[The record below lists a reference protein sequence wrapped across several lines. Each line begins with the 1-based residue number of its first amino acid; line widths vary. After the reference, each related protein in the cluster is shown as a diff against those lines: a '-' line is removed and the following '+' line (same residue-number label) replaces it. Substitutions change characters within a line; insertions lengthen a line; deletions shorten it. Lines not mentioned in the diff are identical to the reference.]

1 MKWGNKI
8 NTIKS
13 IGPSKAHDLLFG
25 CQLNVVVGA
34 NSNRENC
41 PESIPTNR
49 KSIIG
54 TIKHELLER
63 AISSKREEEVGEWT
77 IEEAISIFEDL
88 TEKEEE
94 KLKNDKLNSH
104 LIPISHEKNFTGE
117 KFECAKIAV
126 YKRRKFISRYTN
138 KEIPYSLKKDKKR
151 IFGPEVPVWDIGK
164 IPKKK
169 LKPQDDEY
177 KLYGKIDFVEFN
189 KKGII
194 IGDIKT
200 GKIRTEQGLI
210 KGNFVTQ
217 LELYRAMWIL
227 TAQHMSGKKMG
238 KQEIS
243 TVLEQDKSRE
253 SIDTS
258 KYMEKLQRVRKKID
272 DVNEII
278 SENNKVGNVTSK
290 LAKPSLENCR
300 FCSRRPGCTSYS
312 DFLGTEIPLDERN
325 DLKGIIISK
334 PVKINHSLNK
344 YQFRLKNN
352 NDNTVWIVDNI
363 DSDRIEIE
371 KIQVGRTISVYS
383 GKSII
388 EENNPKIN
396 FRFKC
401 YDSSIAYLDNYPF
414 D

>member
-1 MKWGNKI
+1 MKWEKTI
-8 NTIKS
+8 NPVRS

-25 CQLNVVVGA
+25 CPLSVVIGSK
-34 NSNRENC
+34 SNRENC
-41 PESIPTNR
+41 PESVPSNR
-49 KSIIG
+49 KAIIG
-54 TIKHELLER
+54 TIKHGLQER
-63 AISSKREEEVGEWT
+63 AISSKWEEEVGEWS
-77 IEEAISIFEDL
+77 IEEANSIFEYL
-88 TEKEEE
+88 TEKEED

-104 LIPISHEKNFTGE
+104 LIPISHEKNFTIE
-117 KFECAKIAV
+117 KFKCVKIAV
-126 YKRRKFISRYTN
+126 DKRRKFISRYTN
-138 KEIPYSLKKDKKR
+138 KKKSYPSKKDKIR
-151 IFGPEVPVWDIGK
+151 IFGSEVPVWDIQK
-164 IPKKK
+164 EPKKI

-189 KKGII
+189 KEGII

-200 GKIRTEQGLI
+200 GKIHTGDGVI
-210 KGNFVTQ
+210 TKNFVTQ
-217 LELYRAMWIL
+217 LQLYKAMWIL
-227 TAQHMSGKKMG
+227 TAQHMSGKKMNE
-238 KQEIS
+238 QEIS

-258 KYMEKLQRVRKKID
+258 KYMEKLQNVREKVNH
-272 DVNEII
+272 VNEII
-278 SENNKVGNVTSK
+278 SKNNKVGNVTSK

-312 DFLGTEIPLDERN
+312 DFLGTEIPLDKRN

-344 YQFRLKNN
+344 YQFRLRN

-388 EENNPKIN
+388 EENNPRIN

-401 YDSSIAYLDNYPF
+401 YDSSIAYLE
-414 D
+414 

>member
-1 MKWGNKI
+1 MKWEKTI
-8 NTIKS
+8 NPVKS
-13 IGPSKAHDLLFG
+13 IGPSKAHNLLFG
-25 CQLNVVVGA
+25 CQLSVVIGSK
-34 NSNRENC
+34 SNRENC
-41 PESIPTNR
+41 PESIPSNR
-49 KSIIG
+49 KAVIG
-54 TIKHELLER
+54 TIKHELLEK
-63 AISSKREEEVGEWT
+63 AISAKGNEKVREWT
-77 IEEAISIFEDL
+77 IGEAISIFNEL

-94 KLKNDKLNSH
+94 KLKNNKLNSH
-104 LIPISHEKNFTGE
+104 LLPIQHEKNFPIE
-117 KFECAKIAV
+117 KIKCAKIAV
-126 YKRRKFISRYTN
+126 EKREKFVLRYTN

-151 IFGPEVPVWDIGK
+151 IFGSEVPVWDIGK
-164 IPKKK
+164 IPKKN

-177 KLYGKIDFVEFN
+177 KLYGKIDFVELD

-200 GKIRTEQGLI
+200 GKIRTENGSI
-210 KGNFVTQ
+210 KENFVTQ
-217 LELYRAMWIL
+217 LQLYKAMWIL
-227 TAQHMSGKKMG
+227 TAKYMNGKVDN
-238 KQEIS
+238 QEIS

-258 KYMEKLQRVRKKID
+258 KYMEKLQNVREKVNH
-272 DVNEII
+272 VNEII
-278 SENNKVGNVTSK
+278 SKNNKVGNVTSK

-312 DFLGTEIPLDERN
+312 DFLGTEIPLDKRN
-325 DLKGIIISK
+325 DLKGTIISK

-344 YQFRLKNN
+344 YQFRLRN

-388 EENNPKIN
+388 EENNSKID

-401 YDSSIAYLDNYPF
+401 YDSSIAYVD
-414 D
+414 